1 MAGDKK
7 ITVFFYFFIILLF
20 AQFAYGLVVREC
32 YPGFMMPGF
41 SRIDNNGKEYVTYDY
56 ILWYETE
63 QAQRDTINL
72 VDFASPLSKIAL
84 GRAIDLAFFPT
95 SIQETYNGAQKKYY
109 RIIKSLIGEQ
119 SYQRNIISVRNPK
132 MSQEQ
137 IDEFSA
143 WVKTRI
149 AQQQHVDVERVHVE
163 KISITRD
170 FISGDTLSTALISD
184 YDF

>member
-7 ITVFFYFFIILLF
+7 ITGFFYFFIILLF

-56 ILWYETE
+56 ILWYETK

-72 VDFASPLSKIAL
+72 VDFATPLSKIAL

-95 SIQETYNGAQKKYY
+95 SIQETYNGSQKKYY
-109 RIIKSLIGEQ
+109 RIIKVFIGEQ
-119 SYQRNIISVRNPK
+119 SYQRNIISVRNPT
-132 MSQEQ
+132 MSQAQ
-137 IDEFSA
+137 IDEFSV
-143 WVKTRI
+143 WVKARI
-149 AQQQHVDVERVHVE
+149 AQQQHVNVERVHIE

-170 FISGDTLSTALISD
+170 FVSGDTLSTTLLND

>member
-20 AQFAYGLVVREC
+20 TQFAYALVVREC

-41 SRIDNNGKEYVTYDY
+41 SRIDNNGEEYVTYDY

-63 QAQRDTINL
+63 EAQQDTINL

-84 GRAIDLAFFPT
+84 GRSIDLAFFPT

-109 RIIKSLIGEQ
+109 RIIKALIGEE

-137 IDEFSA
+137 IDEFST
-143 WVKTRI
+143 WVKSRI
-149 AQQQHVDVERVHVE
+149 AQQQDVDVKRVHIE

-170 FISGDTLSTALISD
+170 FVSGDTLSTALINN

>member
-1 MAGDKK
+1 MAGVKK
-7 ITVFFYFFIILLF
+7 ITVFFYFFITLLF
-20 AQFAYGLVVREC
+20 AQFGYGLVVREC

-41 SRIDNNGKEYVTYDY
+41 SRIDNDGKEYVTYDY
-56 ILWYETE
+56 ILWFETK

-95 SIQETYNGAQKKYY
+95 SIQETYNGSQKKYY
-109 RIIKSLIGEQ
+109 SIIKALIGEKF
-119 SYQRNIISVRNPK
+119 YQRNIISVRNPK

-137 IDEFSA
+137 IDEFSS
-143 WVKTRI
+143 WVKARV
-149 AQQQHVDVERVHVE
+149 ARQQNADVQSIHIE

-170 FISGDTLSTALISD
+170 FVSGDTLSTALLND